1 MRGFESWR
9 SEKSDGSSNFE
20 QLWFENA
27 KKFLDYQRFHQ
38 SDYQDKGLG
47 VVFADNDAI
56 ADRIF
61 SFKNKVEADADCDV
75 DRVADA
81 DRIVARDPRGT
92 DYFPCLPSMQV
103 TLLVTLIC
111 NSISICVGKNIELL
125 GL

>member
-1 MRGFESWR
+1 MP
-9 SEKSDGSSNFE
+9 
-20 QLWFENA
+20 
-27 KKFLDYQRFHQ
+27 KKFLDYQRLHQ
-38 SDYQDKGLG
+38 SDYQDKGIG
-47 VVFADNDAI
+47 VVFGDNDAI
-56 ADRIF
+56 ADHIA
-61 SFKNKVEADADCDV
+61 EADADCDV

-103 TLLVTLIC
+103 TLFVTLIC

>member
-1 MRGFESWR
+1 MDLKAGEV
-9 SEKSDGSSNFE
+9 KNLMALQTLNSSGLKM
-20 QLWFENA
+20 Q
-27 KKFLDYQRFHQ
+27 KKFLDYQRLHQ

-81 DRIVARDPRGT
+81 DRDAYADVNCSKRSKR
-92 DYFPCLPSMQV
+92 
-103 TLLVTLIC
+103 
-111 NSISICVGKNIELL
+111 N
-125 GL
+125 

>member
-1 MRGFESWR
+1 MDLKAG
-9 SEKSDGSSNFE
+9 KVKNLMALQTLNSSG
-20 QLWFENA
+20 LKMP
-27 KKFLDYQRFHQ
+27 KKFLDYQRLHQ

-81 DRIVARDPRGT
+81 DRDAYADVNCSKRSKR
-92 DYFPCLPSMQV
+92 
-103 TLLVTLIC
+103 
-111 NSISICVGKNIELL
+111 N
-125 GL
+125 

>member
-1 MRGFESWR
+1 MDLKAGEV
-9 SEKSDGSSNFE
+9 KNLMALQTLNSSG
-20 QLWFENA
+20 LKMP
-27 KKFLDYQRFHQ
+27 KKFLDYQRLHQ

-81 DRIVARDPRGT
+81 DRDAYADVNCSKRSKR
-92 DYFPCLPSMQV
+92 
-103 TLLVTLIC
+103 
-111 NSISICVGKNIELL
+111 N
-125 GL
+125 

>member
-56 ADRIF
+56 ADHIA
-61 SFKNKVEADADCDV
+61 EADADCDV
-75 DRVADA
+75 DRVADVDRDA
-81 DRIVARDPRGT
+81 DADVN
-92 DYFPCLPSMQV
+92 C
-103 TLLVTLIC
+103 
-111 NSISICVGKNIELL
+111 GKRSKRN
-125 GL
+125 

>member
-27 KKFLDYQRFHQ
+27 KKFLDYQRLHQ

-81 DRIVARDPRGT
+81 DRDAYADVNCSKRSKRNW
-92 DYFPCLPSMQV
+92 LVSMFAINASDS
-103 TLLVTLIC
+103 TC
-111 NSISICVGKNIELL
+111 NFDM
-125 GL
+125 

>member
-1 MRGFESWR
+1 MDLKAGEV
-9 SEKSDGSSNFE
+9 KNLMALQTLNSSGLKM
-20 QLWFENA
+20 Q
-27 KKFLDYQRFHQ
+27 KKFLDYQRLHQ

-81 DRIVARDPRGT
+81 DRDAYADV
-92 DYFPCLPSMQV
+92 
-103 TLLVTLIC
+103 IC
-111 NSISICVGKNIELL
+111 SKRSKRN
-125 GL
+125 